1 MDNQKLERI
10 IIIILLLVN
19 LFLLGV
25 VLSDKAE
32 THRSRT
38 ETEHYVTEVLGS
50 SGVTV
55 GKNVRLLQEAPV
67 GCTLTRNSLQEQRI
81 VRGLL
86 GEKYTSEDRGGN
98 IMAYRSSRGQAVF
111 RGSGVTEAILNPGSI
126 PVRSNTEKTAARLL
140 RHMEISAEKS
150 VVGISET
157 DGEAY
162 AEYYCCCN
170 GCPVYNAVLRI
181 DFAGESP
188 FLISGNRVFDDE
200 TMSEDGEG
208 MDSVSV
214 LLRFVELLR
223 SGEFSCTALEEFRPG
238 YLASV
243 LVSGESTLTPV
254 WRLETDGG
262 VLLIN
267 AENGRIENGNA

>member
-32 THRSRT
+32 TRRSRT
-38 ETEHYVTEVLGS
+38 ETEHYVTEVLRG

-55 GKNVRLLQEAPV
+55 GKNVHLMQEAPA
-67 GCTLTRNSLQEQRI
+67 GCTLTRNSRQEQRI

-86 GEKYTSEDRGGN
+86 GGKFSTEDRGGN

-111 RGSGVTEAILNPGSI
+111 RGSGVTEAILSPGMT
-126 PVRSNTEKTAARLL
+126 PVRSNPEKTAERLL
-140 RHMEISAEKS
+140 RHMELSTEKS
-150 VVGISET
+150 VVGISES

-188 FLISGNRVFDDE
+188 LLLSGNRVFDDE
-200 TMSEDGEG
+200 TVSEGEPG
-208 MDSVSV
+208 MDSASA

-223 SGEFSCTALEEFRPG
+223 GGEFSCTVLEDFRPG
-238 YLASV
+238 YLVSV
-243 LVSGESTLTPV
+243 PVSGESTLTPV

-262 VLLIN
+262 ALLIN